1 MVDLGYWAKPFILED
16 SYLDDHKMITYS
28 VPLKYDGEIYGVLGV
43 EISLDF
49 LNSYYS
55 VHDLDTSRNAGYAL
69 TIDQSDD
76 SDKTY
81 EIISG
86 KGTLYDA
93 AARVGK
99 TLKLQQQT
107 GKELYKVKDAFV
119 GTQRIY
125 ADHKTS
131 KII

>member
-55 VHDLDTSRNAGYAL
+55 TNDLISFIRIIRL
-69 TIDQSDD
+69 IDRQC
-76 SDKTY
+76 
-81 EIISG
+81 ISC
-86 KGTLYDA
+86 
-93 AARVGK
+93 
-99 TLKLQQQT
+99 
-107 GKELYKVKDAFV
+107 
-119 GTQRIY
+119 I
-125 ADHKTS
+125 S
-131 KII
+131 

>member
-86 KGTLYDA
+86 KGTLYD
-93 AARVGK
+93 RCV
-99 TLKLQQQT
+99 
-107 GKELYKVKDAFV
+107 
-119 GTQRIY
+119 
-125 ADHKTS
+125 
-131 KII
+131 

>member
-55 VHDLDTSRNAGYAL
+55 VHDLDTSRNAGYEMCIRDRKN
-69 TIDQSDD
+69 T
-76 SDKTY
+76 
-81 EIISG
+81 
-86 KGTLYDA
+86 
-93 AARVGK
+93 
-99 TLKLQQQT
+99 
-107 GKELYKVKDAFV
+107 
-119 GTQRIY
+119 
-125 ADHKTS
+125 
-131 KII
+131 